1 MIDAAGT
8 EGRNPV
14 DDFYK
19 INNELKSY
27 SERLANKKQIL
38 VANKIDSVQDQT
50 ILQSIRDLAKK
61 ENLELF
67 EISAVTGEGLQS
79 LFNRASELLKEL
91 PKEQLYDIE
100 DRMVYT
106 LEEEEPFTIHKEK
119 GEFVVEGPTIERIM
133 GRINLNDTESLGF
146 LQRKMKEIGLN
157 EALKKAGVQEGDT
170 VNIMGYVFEW
180 YE

>member
-1 MIDAAGT
+1 M
-8 EGRNPV
+8 
-14 DDFYK
+14 
-19 INNELKSY
+19 
-27 SERLANKKQIL
+27 
-38 VANKIDSVQDQT
+38 
-50 ILQSIRDLAKK
+50 
-61 ENLELF
+61 
-67 EISAVTGEGLQS
+67 
-79 LFNRASELLKEL
+79 LKEL